1 MGHAWTSGLLSF
13 FVGLVSIVNPLGVV
27 PVFLSLTDEHPETA
41 RRAVARTTAGAVAVV
56 LVVSVWAG
64 DVVLRFFGIGVPA
77 FRTGGGLLILVMA
90 LSMLH
95 ARRSQVKQSP
105 AEAQEASARDDVAVV
120 PLAIPLLAGPGA
132 ISLVVARASAAQG
145 LVPRLGYSAA
155 ILLVAGL
162 VWGALRLAVPLGR
175 RLGVTGLN
183 VATRIMGL
191 LLAAIGVQMITAG
204 LVELLPGLG

>member
-1 MGHAWTSGLLSF
+1 MEHAWPSVVLGF
-13 FVGLVSIVNPLGVV
+13 FAGLVAITNPLGVV
-27 PVFLSLTDEHPETA
+27 PVFLSLTEGVTERE
-41 RRAVARTTAGAVAVV
+41 RRAIIRRTTLAVSSV
-56 LVVSVWAG
+56 LIVSLWAG
-64 DVVLRFFGIGVPA
+64 DLVLRFFGVGIPA

-105 AEAQEASARDDVAVV
+105 AEREEASARDDVSVV

-132 ISLVVARASAAQG
+132 ISLVVDQAAAHG
-145 LVPRLGYSAA
+145 AVLTRLAFTGVVLVLG
-155 ILLVAGL
+155 VL
-162 VWGALRLAVPLGR
+162 VWGVLRVAEPVGR

-204 LVELLPGLG
+204 LVELLPGLA